1 MRNKTFLLLAVA
13 AFLYGCHTLRAQ
25 DDYRL
30 QLVKPAPRSAGTFRF
45 GTAANPAGTTITVD
59 NKGFLIGGEAVM
71 PVMGEIHYAR
81 VPERDWKRELLKM
94 RAGGVTVAATYV
106 FWIHHEEEENVWNW
120 SGNRNLRKFIETC
133 GEVGMPVVI
142 RVGPFCHGEVYQGG
156 FPDWIVDKA
165 MADPDRYKLRSLAPG
180 FMAAVENLYRNI
192 FEQVRGLLWKDGGPV
207 IGMQLENEC
216 RGPWAYY
223 QALKK
228 LALEIGYDLPFY
240 TRTGWPKLNGREV
253 FGEILPLYGDYADG
267 FWERKAE
274 DMPGAYPDAFAFK
287 RTRLSA
293 NIATETFGSNQ
304 STAMERSELAYP
316 YFTCELGGGMQT
328 AYHRRIRIFDRDAL
342 ALCVT
347 KVGSGSNLPGYYM
360 YHGGTNPE
368 STRAGGALHSMGEM
382 QDSRT
387 TAHNDVCYKSY
398 DFQAPLGEM
407 GQTNVSYHNTRVFHQ
422 MLQDWGGLMRDMD
435 PVFPATHCEDGR
447 KDDHLRWSVRTDGR
461 GGFLFVNN
469 YLRMMPLS
477 SKPDVQFELV
487 TTEGATVR
495 FPSSPVTI
503 PTDACFVWPFGIVFE
518 GVKVDWASA
527 QLFAK
532 VAGDVPQLWLVA
544 CDGILAE
551 ICIDGR
557 IYTPELDR
565 PFTVFGAAGGKVQVC
580 ILSPDKATTAY
591 KVGGAA
597 GAEGKTSRKEAVVFS
612 RGGIVYEDA
621 GTLFE
626 ETWSVGRRLKA
637 RSVQPCKGLRTV
649 RMGNAKVA
657 TMPVEADFGQ
667 AAVWDLSDWAGK
679 VKDMSPERLDAL
691 FLKIDYKGD
700 VARVYADGR
709 LVADDYWNGR
719 EMLVRV
725 AELAGKRVELK
736 ILPLGRD
743 YPVYLQPDQ
752 RKTFAAEAGADG
764 VLLSLDGIR
773 LVERVTKKI
782 RR

>member
-1 MRNKTFLLLAVA
+1 MRNNTVLFLAFA
-13 AFLYGCHTLRAQ
+13 AFFYYCSALAAR
-25 DDYRL
+25 DYRL
-30 QLVKPAPRSAGTFRF
+30 QLEEPAPRSAGTFKF
-45 GTAANPAGTTITVD
+45 GTAVNPAGTAIAVD
-59 NKGFLIGGEAVM
+59 NKGFLIGGTAVM

-94 RAGGVTVAATYV
+94 RAGGVTVVATYV

-133 GEVGMPVVI
+133 GEAGLPVVI

-156 FPDWIVDKA
+156 FPEWIVDKA
-165 MADPDRYKLRSLAPG
+165 IADPEQYKLRSLAPG
-180 FMAAVENLYRNI
+180 FMAAVRLLYENIY
-192 FEQVRGLLWKDGGPV
+192 EQVRGLLWKDGGPV

-223 QALKK
+223 QTLKK
-228 LALEIGYDLPFY
+228 MALEIGYDLPFY

-304 STAMERSELAYP
+304 STEMEHSDLAYP

-328 AYHRRIRIFDRDAL
+328 AYHRRIHIFDRDAL

-368 STRAGGALHSMGEM
+368 STRAGGAAHSMGEM
-382 QDSRT
+382 QDSKS

-422 MLQDWGGLMRDMD
+422 MLLDWGGLMRDMD
-435 PVFPATHCEDGR
+435 PVYPSTHCEDGR
-447 KDDHLRWSVRTDGR
+447 KDDHLRWCVRTDGLR
-461 GGFLFVNN
+461 GFLFVNN
-469 YLRMMPLS
+469 YLRMTPLTP
-477 SKPDVQFELV
+477 KPDVRFELV
-487 TTEGATVR
+487 TTAGTTVK
-495 FPSSPVTI
+495 FPSSPITV
-503 PTDACFVWPFGIVFE
+503 PANACFVWPFGIDFE
-518 GVKVDWASA
+518 GLKIDWASA

-532 VAGDVPQLWLVA
+532 VSGDVPRLWLMA
-544 CDGILAE
+544 CDGIQAE
-551 ICIDGR
+551 ISIDGK
-557 IYTPELDR
+557 IYTPKLDQ
-565 PFTVFGAAGGKVQVC
+565 PFGVVNAAGRKVEIC
-580 ILSPDKATTAY
+580 ILSPGKAMTAY
-591 KVGGAA
+591 KVGG
-597 GAEGKTSRKEAVVFS
+597 GLGSREKGSDPERVVFS
-612 RGGIVYEDA
+612 RRGIIYQEDGA
-621 GTLFE
+621 LIE
-626 ETWSVGRRLKA
+626 EIWKVGNKLKA
-637 RSVQPCKGLRTV
+637 RPVKPSGGLRTV

-657 TMPVEADFGQ
+657 TMPVEADFAR
-667 AAVWDLSDWAGK
+667 AAVWDLSGITDK
-679 VKDMSPERLDAL
+679 VKGWSPERIDAL
-691 FLKIDYKGD
+691 FLRIDYKGD

-709 LVADDYWNGR
+709 LVADNYWNGR
-719 EMLVRV
+719 EMLVRISDLV
-725 AELAGKRVELK
+725 GKHVELK
-736 ILPLGRD
+736 ILPYGRE
-743 YPVYLQPDQ
+743 YPIYLQPAQ
-752 RKTFAAEAGADG
+752 RKVLASECNADG
-764 VLLSLDGIR
+764 VMLGLDGVR
-773 LVERVTKKI
+773 LVERVLKI
-782 RR
+782 IE